1 MTLEVSALT
10 PQIKEILGSMAE
22 EISPW
27 FFANMHPYYF
37 RFHPEEEIKKHIL
50 AIISGRLTTDKGIIS
65 LESPCG
71 TRFTFITPGENKS
84 ALIKILEDFKEKKIQ
99 TELRPYNCVKLRA
112 KARSLV

>member
-1 MTLEVSALT
+1 M
-10 PQIKEILGSMAE
+10 
-22 EISPW
+22 
-27 FFANMHPYYF
+27 
-37 RFHPEEEIKKHIL
+37 

-99 TELRPYNCVKLRA
+99 TVRMYTSLDGSICLSTFQTYKQVEDLEIKEELNLELDNFLKRRLS
-112 KARSLV
+112 SLKRKKSFLLLFPVPIVNT